1 MTIKRGRFADE
12 VQMSGGSRQD
22 VTELVEAATRGD
34 ARAAD
39 ELLPVVYEE
48 LRRLAQ
54 AHLSREPA
62 GQTLQPTAL
71 VHEAYLRLLGG
82 QPGDTVKW
90 DNRGHF
96 FGAAARAMRH
106 ILVERARR
114 HAAEKRGG
122 GRQRE
127 ELDEAIATIATD
139 SKGDEPL
146 DLVALDRALDELE
159 RRDKLQ
165 CDVVMLRYFAGL
177 TIEQAAAA
185 LAMSPAT
192 VKNKWSFAR
201 AWLRRALTEDGG
213 AGDTA

>member
-1 MTIKRGRFADE
+1 MA
-12 VQMSGGSRQD
+12 SGKRQD
-22 VTELVEAATRGD
+22 VTGLVEAATLGD

-39 ELLPVVYEE
+39 ELLPLVYDE
-48 LRRLAQ
+48 LRRLAH

-82 QPGDTVKW
+82 EPGDAVKW

-96 FGAAARAMRH
+96 FAAAARAMRH

-114 HAAEKRGG
+114 YAAEKHGG
-122 GRQRE
+122 GRRRE
-127 ELDEAIATIATD
+127 DMEEGIATIATD
-139 SKGDEPL
+139 SKVDEPV

-159 RRDKLQ
+159 KRDQLQ

-177 TIEQAAAA
+177 TIEQSAAA

-192 VKNKWSFAR
+192 VKAKWSFAR
-201 AWLRRALTEDGG
+201 AWLRRALAADGG
-213 AGDTA
+213 AGEGV